1 MSYQG
6 LDGAFSAKFYDQD
19 TRKGFV
25 KKVYGILGLQ
35 LLLTFALTLWPVYHM
50 ETRVWMH
57 QHQGMTIAA
66 AVSLIVISCTMIC
79 CIHLTRMVPVNY
91 FLLFAF
97 TLCEAYLMADLAA
110 RTYPAYVVTQ
120 AMFMTGIIVVSLSL
134 FAWLTPMDFVIM
146 GPILILCIGLSLMM
160 SLIFFFVFSAKA
172 MNAFYCG
179 IGVLIYSIYLV
190 IDTQLIMGGKRYELE
205 IDDYI
210 LAAFILYTDI
220 IMIFLYILRLLS
232 NNR

>member
-1 MSYQG
+1 
-6 LDGAFSAKFYDQD
+6 
-19 TRKGFV
+19 
-25 KKVYGILGLQ
+25 
-35 LLLTFALTLWPVYHM
+35 
-50 ETRVWMH
+50 
-57 QHQGMTIAA
+57 
-66 AVSLIVISCTMIC
+66 
-79 CIHLTRMVPVNY
+79 
-91 FLLFAF
+91 
-97 TLCEAYLMADLAA
+97 
-110 RTYPAYVVTQ
+110 
-120 AMFMTGIIVVSLSL
+120 
-134 FAWLTPMDFVIM
+134 MDFVIM

-172 MNAFYCG
+172 MNAIYCG

-232 NNR
+232 NNRN

>member
-1 MSYQG
+1 
-6 LDGAFSAKFYDQD
+6 
-19 TRKGFV
+19 
-25 KKVYGILGLQ
+25 
-35 LLLTFALTLWPVYHM
+35 
-50 ETRVWMH
+50 
-57 QHQGMTIAA
+57 
-66 AVSLIVISCTMIC
+66 
-79 CIHLTRMVPVNY
+79 
-91 FLLFAF
+91 
-97 TLCEAYLMADLAA
+97 
-110 RTYPAYVVTQ
+110 
-120 AMFMTGIIVVSLSL
+120 MTGIIVVSLSL

-146 GPILILCIGLSLMM
+146 GPILILCIFLSLMM

-172 MNAFYCG
+172 MNAFYYG

-232 NNR
+232 GNRR